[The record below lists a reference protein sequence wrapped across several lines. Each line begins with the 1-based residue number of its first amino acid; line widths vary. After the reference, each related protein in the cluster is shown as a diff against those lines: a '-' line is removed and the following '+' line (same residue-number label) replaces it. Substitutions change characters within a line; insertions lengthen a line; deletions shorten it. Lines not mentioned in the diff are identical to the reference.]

1 MLTDAELVDGVVAGY
16 DDAFAQLYERHS
28 LAAWRLGQ
36 TVTGNADD
44 AADAVSEAFARV
56 LVAVRAG
63 HLDKG
68 GSFRSY
74 LLTATRNAAL
84 DNIRKTSRTRPTEQE
99 QLSEVESTSPTPS
112 ELLTHDE
119 EAALVAEA
127 FRNLPERW
135 RSVLW
140 LTEVEGVATKDA
152 AQRLGLSPNGAAQL
166 AVRARTGLRERFLQA
181 HLRKTVDPLCRT
193 TVDRL
198 GAYVGGGLSTRDL
211 AKVDQHLAGCASCEA
226 RRKELEDVGTC
237 LRRAAVPVPLALA
250 GTLGAA
256 GSPVLVGFGSK
267 VGRALAWAQEA
278 WATKAAAAAAAGIL
292 AAGAGGAYFAG
303 SDQAGAPV
311 PATPAAVVAA
321 DRADAVAGPGT
332 GGSGADGPEAPS
344 SASEGELTPPPPL
357 MAALPVGQPQVVS
370 EPDCPKALVD
380 LPGGGPLEAETDAAP
395 PNHSADAGGDGVP
408 GGGDDGDRTVAS
420 LGRMFED
427 DGAGGRP
434 DARFGGGG
442 GDQDPSVDVDMELE
456 AAERAARLA
465 LAAEMASEDGLE
477 LGLDVA
483 GRGAASSEGCDAG
496 VGAGVEV
503 PFSGS

>member
-28 LAAWRLGQ
+28 MAAWRLGQ

-84 DNIRKTSRTRPTEQE
+84 DNIRKTSRARPTEQD
-99 QLSEVESTSPTPS
+99 QLSEVESTSLTPS
-112 ELLTHDE
+112 EHLTHDE

-135 RSVLW
+135 RSILW
-140 LTEVEGVATKDA
+140 LTEVDGVATKDA

-166 AVRARTGLRERFLQA
+166 AVRARSGLRERFLQA

-198 GAYVGGGLSTRDL
+198 GAYVGGGLSPRDL
-211 AKVDQHLAGCASCEA
+211 AKVDQHLAGCASCET

-237 LRRAAVPVPLALA
+237 LRRAALPIPLAVA
-250 GTLGAA
+250 GSLGAA
-256 GSPVLVGFGSK
+256 GSPVLFGIGTK
-267 VGRALAWAQEA
+267 VAKAMTWAQES
-278 WATKAAAAAAAGIL
+278 WAQKAAAAAAAGIL

-303 SDQAGAPV
+303 SNQDQVAP
-311 PATPAAVVAA
+311 
-321 DRADAVAGPGT
+321 
-332 GGSGADGPEAPS
+332 E
-344 SASEGELTPPPPL
+344 SAH
-357 MAALPVGQPQVVS
+357 MVVS
-370 EPDCPKALVD
+370 DNPAGVD
-380 LPGGGPLEAETDAAP
+380 P
-395 PNHSADAGGDGVP
+395 
-408 GGGDDGDRTVAS
+408 
-420 LGRMFED
+420 
-427 DGAGGRP
+427 
-434 DARFGGGG
+434 
-442 GDQDPSVDVDMELE
+442 
-456 AAERAARLA
+456 A
-465 LAAEMASEDGLE
+465 LA
-477 LGLDVA
+477 
-483 GRGAASSEGCDAG
+483 SSD
-496 VGAGVEV
+496 
-503 PFSGS
+503 

>member
-84 DNIRKTSRTRPTEQE
+84 DNIRKTSRTRPTDQE
-99 QLSEVESTSPTPS
+99 HLSEFESTSPTPP
-112 ELLTHDE
+112 EHLTHDE

-166 AVRARTGLRERFLQA
+166 AVRARIGLRERFLQA
-181 HLRKTVDPLCRT
+181 HLRKTVDPQCRT

-198 GAYVGGGLSTRDL
+198 GAYVGGGLAPRDL
-211 AKVDQHLAGCASCEA
+211 AKVDQHLAGCPSCET

-237 LRRAAVPVPLALA
+237 LRRAALPVPLALA
-250 GTLGAA
+250 GGLGVA
-256 GSPVLVGFGSK
+256 GSPALFGMGTK
-267 VGRALAWAQEA
+267 VAKVMTWAQEA
-278 WATKAAAAAAAGIL
+278 WAQKAAAAAAAGII
-292 AAGAGGAYFAG
+292 AVGAGGAYFAG
-303 SDQAGAPV
+303 SDPNPVAAGPSAALVAEDRTESARSLASPEVSVPDTGSAATPAIEAAPPPPPAPMPAEPATEVPEAECATIGVEDTLVGGAPV
-311 PATPAAVVAA
+311 QGDAGAAATSQGADA
-321 DRADAVAGPGT
+321 DRR
-332 GGSGADGPEAPS
+332 
-344 SASEGELTPPPPL
+344 
-357 MAALPVGQPQVVS
+357 
-370 EPDCPKALVD
+370 
-380 LPGGGPLEAETDAAP
+380 
-395 PNHSADAGGDGVP
+395 
-408 GGGDDGDRTVAS
+408 DD
-420 LGRMFED
+420 
-427 DGAGGRP
+427 
-434 DARFGGGG
+434 GGGG
-442 GDQDPSVDVDMELE
+442 TDQEPRVALGGVFDQGDRGDEDEPSFEME
-456 AAERAARLA
+456 AELALGDLAARLA
-465 LAAEMASEDGLE
+465 LAADMAAGG
-477 LGLDVA
+477 GLDLGADVA
-483 GRGAASSEGCDAG
+483 NRGERARGCAGGVQAG
-496 VGAGVEV
+496 VGVGDGALTSELQAEL
-503 PFSGS
+503 PS